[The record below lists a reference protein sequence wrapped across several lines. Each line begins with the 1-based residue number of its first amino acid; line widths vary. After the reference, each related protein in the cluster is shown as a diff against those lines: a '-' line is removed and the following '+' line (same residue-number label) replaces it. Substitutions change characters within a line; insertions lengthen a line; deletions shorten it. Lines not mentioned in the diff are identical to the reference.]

1 MNSTSEKTEQ
11 TVNHT
16 KKPAVIEVCA
26 GSYEDCLAAEKGGAK
41 RVELNCGLAVGGLTP
56 TISTLKKVK
65 QDTDLKVICMVRPRA
80 GGFCYTKPETEIMF
94 DEARDLLE
102 HGADGI
108 AFGFL
113 NEDGTINTE
122 LTGKM
127 IDLIHEYDASE
138 AVFHR
143 AIDVTPNLLESVQ
156 ILKDLKADRILTS
169 GGQAKAIDGL
179 EMIEKMQALAGDEI
193 EILPGSGVNAG
204 NASEILNKTGTFQL
218 HSSCKDYRKDPT
230 TTGNEVSYAYLSGK
244 HESDYDI
251 VSEKLVSRLVQ
262 SV

>member
-1 MNSTSEKTEQ
+1 MTAEKAENP
-11 TVNHT
+11 V
-16 KKPAVIEVCA
+16 AIEVCA

-41 RVELNCGLAVGGLTP
+41 RVELNSALAVGGLTP

-65 QDTDLKVICMVRPRA
+65 RDTDLNVICMVRPRA

-102 HGADGI
+102 NGADGI
-108 AFGFL
+108 VFGFL

-127 IDLIHEYDASE
+127 IDLIHEYNGSE

-143 AIDVTPNLLESVQ
+143 AIDVTPDLLESVK
-156 ILKDLKADRILTS
+156 ILMDLKADRILTS

-179 EMIEKMQALAGDEI
+179 DMIAKMQELAGDEI
-193 EILPGSGVNAG
+193 EILPGSGVNAD

-218 HSSCKDYRKDPT
+218 HSSCKDYRTDPT
-230 TTGNEVSYAYLSGK
+230 TTGNQVSYAYLSGE
-244 HESDYDI
+244 HASDYDI
-251 VSEKLVSRLVQ
+251 VSDKLVSRLVQ
-262 SV
+262 SVLS